1 MEDTEIADLIAGEEQ
16 RERDGLE
23 LIPSENYVSRGVLA
37 AQGSVLTNKYSEGF
51 PGKRYYGGQQFTD
64 KIEQLAIDRAK
75 KLFKADHANVQPHS
89 GASANEAVYNAWLEP
104 GDTVLAMDL
113 SHGGHLTHGAPVT
126 RSARLYT
133 FIRYKMKDPA
143 TGEIDY
149 DELRQLAL
157 EHKPKIILAGF
168 SAYPRELDYAKFAE
182 IGNEVGALLMAD
194 MAHIAGLIVG
204 GVAKN
209 PFDYGF
215 HVITTTTHKTL
226 RGPRGGMIL
235 SRGVVGNP
243 LKKPEKTL
251 ENLPTLI
258 DRSIFPGTQGGP
270 LMHVIAAKAVALH
283 EALQPEFHDY
293 AQQIIANTKVLA
305 SELQARGFW
314 LVTGGTSNHLILADV
329 YKSFGIDG
337 KVAEVALDKIGLTLN
352 ANAIADDPLPPFR
365 PSGIRLG
372 TPAITTRGLKEE
384 HMPQIAQWMKQA
396 IDAYEDDATLATL
409 CAEVKEFV
417 KNFPLPSDQ

>member
-1 MEDTEIADLIAGEEQ
+1 MQDTQIADLIAGEEQ

-23 LIPSENYVSRGVLA
+23 LIPSENYVSRDVLTA
-37 AQGSVLTNKYSEGF
+37 LGSIFTNKYSEGY
-51 PGKRYYGGQQFTD
+51 PGRRYYGGQDFTD
-64 KIEQLAIDRAK
+64 PLEQLAIDRAK
-75 KLFKADHANVQPHS
+75 QLFKADHANVQPHS
-89 GASANEAVYNAWLEP
+89 GAPANEAVYNAWLEP

-126 RSARLYT
+126 RSAQLYN
-133 FIRYKMKDPA
+133 FVRYKMKDPA

-149 DELRQLAL
+149 DELRELAR

-168 SAYPRELDYAKFAE
+168 SAYPRELNYAKFAE

-204 GVAKN
+204 GVAEN
-209 PFDYGF
+209 PFDHGF

-226 RGPRGGMIL
+226 RGPRGGLIL
-235 SRGVVGNP
+235 SRGTVGNP

-251 ENLPTLI
+251 ENIPTLI
-258 DRSIFPGTQGGP
+258 DRSIFPGMQGGP
-270 LMHVIAAKAVALH
+270 HMHVIAAKAVAFG
-283 EALQPEFHDY
+283 EALKPEFKEY
-293 AQQIIANTKVLA
+293 AAQIVKNAAVLA
-305 SELQARGFW
+305 DELQARGFQ

-337 KVAEVALDKIGLTLN
+337 KVVERALDKIGLTLN
-352 ANAIADDPLPPFR
+352 ANAVADDPLPPFR

-372 TPAITTRGLKEE
+372 TPAITTRGLREQ
-384 HMPQIAQWMKQA
+384 HMAQIAEWMKQA
-396 IDAYEDDATLATL
+396 IDARDDDKKLAQL
-409 CAEVKEFV
+409 RAEVKEFV
-417 KNFPLPSDQ
+417 QEFPLPSDK

>member
-1 MEDTEIADLIAGEEQ
+1 MNDTDIAALIAGEEQ
-16 RERDGLE
+16 RERNGLE
-23 LIPSENYVSRGVLA
+23 LIPSENYVSRDVLTA
-37 AQGSVLTNKYSEGF
+37 LGSIFTNKYSEGY
-51 PGKRYYGGQQFTD
+51 PGRRYYGGQEFTD
-64 KIEQLAIDRAK
+64 QVEQLAIDRAK
-75 KLFKADHANVQPHS
+75 KLFGADHANVQPHS
-89 GASANEAVYNAWLEP
+89 GAPANEAVYNAWLQP

-126 RSARLYT
+126 RSAQLYN

-149 DELRQLAL
+149 DELRALAL

-168 SAYPRELDYAKFAE
+168 SAYPRELDYEKFAA

-226 RGPRGGMIL
+226 RGPRGGLIL
-235 SRGVVGNP
+235 SKGVVGNP
-243 LKKPEKTL
+243 LKKPEKTI
-251 ENLPTLI
+251 ENIPTLI
-258 DRSIFPGTQGGP
+258 DRSIFPGMQGGP
-270 LMHVIAAKAVALH
+270 HMHVIAAKAVAFG
-283 EALQPEFHDY
+283 EALKPEFKEY
-293 AQQIIANTKVLA
+293 AAQIVKNADALA
-305 SELQARGFW
+305 HELQNQGFQ

-337 KVAEVALDKIGLTLN
+337 KVAEQAMDKVGLTLN
-352 ANAIADDPLPPFR
+352 ANSVADDPLPPFR

-372 TPAITTRGLKEE
+372 TPAITTRGLREE
-384 HMPQIAQWMKQA
+384 HMAQIATWMKRA
-396 IDAYEDDATLATL
+396 IDARDDESTLEGLRT
-409 CAEVKEFV
+409 EVKEFV
-417 KNFPLPSDQ
+417 QHFPLPSDK